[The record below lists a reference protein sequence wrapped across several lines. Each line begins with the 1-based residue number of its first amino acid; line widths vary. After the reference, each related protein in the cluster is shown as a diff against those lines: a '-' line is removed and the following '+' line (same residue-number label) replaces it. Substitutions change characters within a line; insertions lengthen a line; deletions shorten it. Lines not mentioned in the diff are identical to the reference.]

1 MQPIVN
7 GLQED
12 YQDQVTFVS
21 LNAKDSAD
29 GEALFQKLS
38 LPGHPSI
45 VIYTTNGE
53 EVFRQFGIKDDFS
66 LNDKLDE
73 VLEE

>member
-29 GEALFQKLS
+29 GEAIFQDLG

-45 VIYTTNGE
+45 VIYTKDE
-53 EVFRQFGIKDDFS
+53 KEIYRQFGIEEDLS
-66 LNDKLDE
+66 LINKLDE
-73 VLEE
+73 ILEE